1 MLSMQRKRLFWLV
14 AILGSIAAAVVA
26 YKKYVKVP
34 PQEVAE
40 LVTSSGVRRLRQA
53 LRPMTGGARVLV
65 FALDGVGRD
74 QFNEAVQTDAAK
86 NVRQLL
92 GVGSDGTWRNGHSID
107 DAISILPSTTM
118 AVWAS
123 VYSGAPPA
131 ETGVSGNEWF
141 DRRQR
146 QFFAPAPVSVTDT
159 THTAE
164 MLTDGLV
171 GRNIH
176 APTLFE
182 LIGVRSFV
190 SLAPVY
196 RGADVFTTPP
206 AESVASVFGE
216 VALGVVDDRPVSHD
230 VYSGIDETSVD
241 SVLDAFREHGI
252 PQLQI
257 VYFPGV
263 DLYTHVASDPLRNQ
277 VEYIGKVL
285 DPQIGRVLDRYRA
298 EGVMDRTYV
307 LFVADHGHT
316 PVLNDDRHALGRDEK
331 DEPTELIQ
339 QMDFRLRPFV
349 LGPDK
354 AHRDYSAVV
363 AYQGAFAYVYIADR
377 SKCPDPGQECDWS
390 APPRFEEDVLP
401 LARAFYGA
409 SKRGERVPELKGT
422 LDLVFTRRP
431 ERPGLHARAFQVVQ
445 ENELLSIPEYLEQH
459 PRPDLVR
466 LAERMSWLAEGPYGD
481 HAGDIVL
488 LSHSS
493 LERPI
498 QDRYYFSGRY
508 HSWHGSPSAQDSRV
522 PLVVAHTS
530 QSRTELSKLCSD
542 AVGALPS
549 VLDITPL
556 IRRLL
561 RTK

>member
-1 MLSMQRKRLFWLV
+1 MHQKRLLWPAL
-14 AILGSIAAAVVA
+14 IIGMIAAAVVA
-26 YKKYVKVP
+26 YQRYIKISP
-34 PQEVAE
+34 EEVAE
-40 LVTSSGVRRLRQA
+40 LVTRSGVRPLRKA
-53 LRPMTGGARVLV
+53 LRPMTDGPRILL

-74 QFNEAVQTDAAK
+74 QFRQALRTDGAE
-86 NVRQLL
+86 NLRQLL
-92 GVGSDGTWRNGHSID
+92 GVQSDGGYRNAHSFD
-107 DAISILPSTTM
+107 DAVSILPSTTM

-131 ETGVSGNEWF
+131 QTGVPGNEWF
-141 DRRQR
+141 DRRHR
-146 QFFAPAPVSVTDT
+146 QFYAPAPVSVTDT
-159 THTAE
+159 THTVE

-171 GRNIH
+171 GRSIH

-182 LIGVRSFV
+182 IIDRRSFV

-196 RGADVFTTPP
+196 RGADLFTTPP
-206 AESVASVFGE
+206 PESVATVFGD
-216 VALGVVDDRPVSHD
+216 VAVGVTDDRPASHD
-230 VYSGIDETSVD
+230 MYSGIDETSVD

-277 VEYIGKVL
+277 VRYIRSVL
-285 DPQIGRVLDRYRA
+285 DPQIGRVLEQYRA
-298 EGVMDRTYV
+298 AGLMDRTYV

-339 QMDFRLRPFV
+339 RMGFRLRPFV
-349 LGPDK
+349 LGPDQG
-354 AHRDYSAVV
+354 HRDYSAVV
-363 AYQGAFAYVYIADR
+363 AYQGAFAYVYLADR
-377 SKCPDPGQECDWS
+377 SKCPDAGQECDWS

-401 LARAFYGA
+401 LARAFYEA
-409 SKRGERVPELKGT
+409 SESGKRVPELRGT

-431 ERPGLHARAFQVVQ
+431 ERPGLRARPFAVVHGS
-445 ENELLSIPEYLEQH
+445 ELRRIPDYLRQH

-466 LAERMSWLAEGPYGD
+466 LDERMNWLAEGPYGD
-481 HAGDIVL
+481 HAGDIAL
-488 LSHSS
+488 LSRSA

-498 QDRYYFSGRY
+498 EDRYYFSGRY

-522 PLVVAHTS
+522 PFVVAHIGRS
-530 QSRTELSKLCSD
+530 ANELSKVCGE
-542 AVGALPS
+542 AVNGAPT

-556 IRRLL
+556 VKHLIGVN
-561 RTK
+561 

>member
-1 MLSMQRKRLFWLV
+1 
-14 AILGSIAAAVVA
+14 
-26 YKKYVKVP
+26 
-34 PQEVAE
+34 
-40 LVTSSGVRRLRQA
+40 
-53 LRPMTGGARVLV
+53 MTEGARVLV

-74 QFNEAVQTDAAK
+74 QFNEAIRKEAAK
-86 NVRQLL
+86 NIRQVL
-92 GVGSDGTWRNGHSID
+92 GVEPDGTWRNAYSFD

-131 ETGVSGNEWF
+131 ETGVPGNEWF

-146 QFFAPAPVSVTDT
+146 QFFAPAPVSVADT
-159 THTAE
+159 TQTVE
-164 MLTDGLV
+164 MLTNGLV
-171 GRNIH
+171 GRRIH
-176 APTLFE
+176 TPTLFD
-182 LIGVRSFV
+182 LVDVRSFV

-206 AESVASVFGE
+206 PESVATVFGE
-216 VALGVVDDRPVSHD
+216 VAAGVLDDRPVSHD
-230 VYSGIDETSVD
+230 LYSGIDETSVD
-241 SVLDAFREHGI
+241 SVLEAFREHGI

-298 EGVMDRTYV
+298 EGIVDRTYV
-307 LFVADHGHT
+307 LFIADHGHT

-339 QMDFRLRPFV
+339 QLGFRLRPFV
-349 LGPDK
+349 LGPDE

-363 AYQGAFAYVYIADR
+363 AYQGAFAYVYVADR

-390 APPRFEEDVLP
+390 APPRFKEDVLP

-409 SKRGERVPELKGT
+409 SKLGERVPELKGT

-431 ERPGLHARAFQVVQ
+431 ERPGLRARAFQVVQ
-445 ENELLSIPEYLEQH
+445 GNELLSIPEYLQQH
-459 PRPDLVR
+459 PRPDLIR
-466 LAERMSWLAEGPYGD
+466 LTERMSWLAEGPYGD
-481 HAGDIVL
+481 HSGDIVL
-488 LSHSS
+488 LSHSG

-498 QDRYYFSGRY
+498 EDRYYFSGRY

-522 PLVVAHTS
+522 PLVVAHTG
-530 QSRTELSKLCSD
+530 QSRTQLSKICSE
-542 AVGALPS
+542 AAGAPPS

-556 IRRLL
+556 IWRLL